1 METCIS
7 LVFLHNLYHFISFER
22 IFVMWYNNFLCWIKY
37 FIIIQLILLFLWI
50 SQEYIIVLP
59 KIIILWDTICAN
71 KQLPIPN
78 VHIFISTHPP
88 GTFGTVEHVLLV
100 GVAGGVPHYA
110 DFYKDVRL
118 GDVILSDLNADGRMY
133 LYCDKLTKT
142 GTS

>member
-50 SQEYIIVLP
+50 SQEYIIVLL

-78 VHIFISTHPP
+78 VHIYFLNPSSRYIWNRWTCSTGRRGWRCAPLRRLLQ
-88 GTFGTVEHVLLV
+88 GRTFRWRDSIWFEYRRSNVPLLRQT
-100 GVAGGVPHYA
+100 H
-110 DFYKDVRL
+110 
-118 GDVILSDLNADGRMY
+118 
-133 LYCDKLTKT
+133 
-142 GTS
+142 